1 MSATGLPMGDPRPN
15 ALAPDP
21 ARASAELLEAYAD
34 ATRIGASA
42 ALVRRFQVAVTEER
56 AAETGLRGR
65 IRSLPSRLGV
75 GTAARV
81 VPVRRTPLLPAV
93 RLGLQAQGLALLLLA
108 VLSLGILAGGAGAA
122 IVSLLQG
129 PHRGSDAPAQLILPD
144 PSSPAVVPDPT
155 LAPDPT
161 ATPAPTIR
169 VRPLAQR
176 DPVRPHKAQR
186 ADAAR
191 RRATD
196 AWVTPACVDD
206 GGPHVSHR
214 SCAF

>member
-1 MSATGLPMGDPRPN
+1 MSATGIPMGDPRPTTQTT
-15 ALAPDP
+15 DP
-21 ARASAELLEAYAD
+21 ARIPAQVLEAYAD
-34 ATRIGASA
+34 ATRIQASS

-65 IRSLPSRLGV
+65 IRSLPLRLGI
-75 GTAARV
+75 GAAARV
-81 VPVRRTPLLPAV
+81 VPARRTPLLPAA

-144 PSSPAVVPDPT
+144 RSPPAVVTEPT
-155 LAPDPT
+155 PAPDPT
-161 ATPAPTIR
+161 ITPAPTLR
-169 VRPLAQR
+169 ARPLAQH
-176 DPVRPHKAQR
+176 DPVRSRKAQR
-186 ADAAR
+186 IDAAR
-191 RRATD
+191 RRAAD
-196 AWVTPACVDD
+196 PWVTPACVD
-206 GGPHVSHR
+206 GGPHASHR